1 MREFFGWL
9 IGMVLVQTVLFGLGL
24 AFNLIDLQFL
34 GWRTNA
40 ETHITRQTNAYLTA
54 HQTALRE
61 MKAQYDDLDR
71 QLAGTRSP
79 RRQAAA
85 VAQVVHCLSFAIPST
100 PSFCPCRRQRSAC
113 LTLATLHQFANRSR
127 APPG

>member
-9 IGMVLVQTVLFGLGL
+9 IGMVLVLTVLFGLGL

-71 QLAGTRSP
+71 QLGGTTDATTVDALHSQERGIV
-79 RRQAAA
+79 RQMHEEAD
-85 VAQVVHCLSFAIPST
+85 LIPNDVQQDIRA
-100 PSFCPCRRQRSAC
+100 F
-113 LTLATLHQFANRSR
+113 LTSH
-127 APPG
+127 